1 MYTFKDF
8 YHNTVELSFEKH
20 PFSPNPK
27 HVWVICKYK
36 DQWLLT
42 DHQRRGFEF
51 PGGKVE
57 EGESPEQAAVREVL
71 EETGGSVSSINYLGQ
86 YRVTGKDKIIIK
98 NIYFANIGELL
109 TQQHYFETNGPVL
122 FKEFPPSIKKDRR
135 FSFIMRDEV
144 FSHSLSYL
152 NSIVKDAK

>member
-1 MYTFKDF
+1 MYIFKDF

-20 PFSPNPK
+20 PFSLNPK

-42 DHQRRGFEF
+42 DHQRRGYEF

-57 EGESPEQAAVREVL
+57 EGESPEEAAKREVL
-71 EETGGSVSSINYLGQ
+71 EETGGNVSKINYLGQ

-98 NIYFANIGELL
+98 NIYFAEIGELL
-109 TQQHYFETNGPVL
+109 TQKHYFETNGPVL
-122 FKEFPPSIKKDRR
+122 LDEFPPNIKKDHR

-144 FSHSLSYL
+144 FSQSLSYL
-152 NSIVKDAK
+152 NTKKSSLL

>member
-8 YHNTVELSFEKH
+8 YHNTVELSFEKY
-20 PFSPNPK
+20 PFSTSPK

-36 DQWLLT
+36 GQWLLT
-42 DHQRRGFEF
+42 DHQRRGYEF

-57 EGESPEQAAVREVL
+57 EGESPEEAAKREVL
-71 EETGGSVSSINYLGQ
+71 EETGGNVSSINYLGQ

-98 NIYFANIGELL
+98 NIYFAEVGELL
-109 TQQHYFETNGPVL
+109 NQQHYFETNGPIL
-122 FKEFPPSIKKDRR
+122 FNEFPQNIKRDRR

-152 NSIVKDAK
+152 KSKVHDE

>member
-8 YHNTVELSFEKH
+8 YHNTVELSFEKY
-20 PFSPNPK
+20 PFSTNPK

-36 DQWLLT
+36 GQWLLT
-42 DHQRRGFEF
+42 DHQRRGYEF

-57 EGESPEQAAVREVL
+57 EGESPEQAAKREVL
-71 EETGGSVSSINYLGQ
+71 EETGGNVSSINYLGQ

-98 NIYFANIGELL
+98 NIYFAEVGELL
-109 TQQHYFETNGPVL
+109 NQQHYFETNGPIL
-122 FKEFPPSIKKDRR
+122 FNEFPQNIKRDRR

-144 FSHSLSYL
+144 FSHSLNYL
-152 NSIVKDAK
+152 KSKVHDE

>member
-8 YHNTVELSFEKH
+8 YHNTVELSFEKY
-20 PFSPNPK
+20 PFSTSPK

-36 DQWLLT
+36 GQWLLT
-42 DHQRRGFEF
+42 DHQRRGYEF

-57 EGESPEQAAVREVL
+57 EGESPEQAAKREVL
-71 EETGGSVSSINYLGQ
+71 EETGGNVSSINYLGQ

-98 NIYFANIGELL
+98 NIYFAEVGELL
-109 TQQHYFETNGPVL
+109 NQQHYFETNGPIL
-122 FKEFPPSIKKDRR
+122 FSEFPQNIKRDRR

-152 NSIVKDAK
+152 KSKVHDE